1 MNRRTDF
8 QKILA
13 HQQPD
18 RLILDLGGCPQS
30 NMDGRSMYTLL
41 EYLGYDIPKQ
51 TERLRFGK
59 TCRIDERLLQ
69 RFDIDTRSVGEIY
82 VPQDSQYRVLSEN
95 ECIDEWGIKRVFA
108 NGMYWEQTSFPL
120 KGATIEDLDNFRWP
134 NPDSIDMKLVE
145 ADARQAKRLW
155 EETDYIVCAEH
166 PVYGVFELGCWM
178 CGFDDFLLRMC
189 TEPEFVMKFFEKI
202 WQYQKRVIEIYYGA
216 LGKYIH
222 YTTSGD
228 DFATQQNLFM
238 SVEMFREF
246 IKPFFKERITYT
258 KTFTDAAFLHHSC
271 GSVFTLIP
279 ELIDSGVDILNPI
292 QPKATNMEPENLKK
306 TYGDRIVFHGGIDT
320 QEILPFG
327 TKESIEEVVRNTVG
341 IMNRDG
347 GYIFAAAHNIQEDVP
362 PQNIVYMFD
371 EARKTGC
378 TL

>member
-1 MNRRTDF
+1 MSRRTDF

-18 RLILDLGGCPQS
+18 RLIIDLGGCPQA
-30 NMDGRSMYTLL
+30 NMDGKSMYLLL
-41 EYLGYDIPKQ
+41 EYLGYDIPEKI
-51 TERLRFGK
+51 ERIRFGK
-59 TCRIDERLLQ
+59 TCRIDERILT

-82 VPQDSQYRVLSEN
+82 VPHDSLYQEISAD

-108 NGMYWEQTSFPL
+108 NGMYWEQTSWPL
-120 KGATIEDLDNFRWP
+120 KGATIEDLDKFRWP

-145 ADARQAKRLW
+145 ADAQQAKRLW

-178 CGFDDFLLRMC
+178 CGFDDFLVKMYL
-189 TEPEFVMKFFEKI
+189 EPEFVMKFFEKI

-222 YTTSGD
+222 FTTSGD

-238 SVEMFREF
+238 PVETFNEF
-246 IKPFFKERITYT
+246 IKPFFKERITHT
-258 KTFTDAAFLHHSC
+258 KTLTDAAFLHHSC
-271 GSVFTLIP
+271 GSVYSLIP

-292 QPKATNMEPENLKK
+292 QPKAENMEPKRLKES
-306 TYGDRIVFHGGIDT
+306 YGDQIVFHGGLDT
-320 QEILPFG
+320 QVVLPFG
-327 TKESIEEVVRNTVG
+327 TKESVEKAVYDTIN
-341 IMNRDG
+341 IMNRGG

-362 PQNIVYMFD
+362 PENVAYMFD
-371 EARKTGC
+371 AARKV
-378 TL
+378 